1 MTPTDKPGARRPSAV
16 LIAVSAAAALM
27 LGAATFYAVQKLSRD
42 DCTTTTSTMPD
53 GSEITIRTCS

>member
-1 MTPTDKPGARRPSAV
+1 V

-27 LGAATFYAVQKLSRD
+27 LGAASFYAVQTLSRD

-53 GSEITIRTCS
+53 DSEITIRTCS